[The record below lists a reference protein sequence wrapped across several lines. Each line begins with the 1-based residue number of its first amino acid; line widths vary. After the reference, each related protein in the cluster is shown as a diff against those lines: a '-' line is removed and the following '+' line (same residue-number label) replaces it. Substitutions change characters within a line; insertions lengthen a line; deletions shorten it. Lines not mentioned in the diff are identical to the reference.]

1 MDKRGQGAAEL
12 ILIIGGIIVIVM
24 VGLIFYKNYLNH
36 LSDNIKDNELSELN
50 EKLDQLN
57 NYFKWGGLDGH
68 VDKW

>member
-57 NYFKWGGLDGH
+57 NYFK
-68 VDKW
+68 

>member
-1 MDKRGQGAAEL
+1 MDKRGHGAAEL

-24 VGLIFYKNYLNH
+24 VGLIFYKNYLND

-57 NYFKWGGLDGH
+57 NYFK
-68 VDKW
+68 

>member
-24 VGLIFYKNYLNH
+24 VGLIFYKNYLND
-36 LSDNIKDNELSELN
+36 LSENIKDNELSELN

-57 NYFKWGGLDGH
+57 NYFK
-68 VDKW
+68 

>member
-24 VGLIFYKNYLNH
+24 VGLIFYKNYLND

-57 NYFKWGGLDGH
+57 NYFK
-68 VDKW
+68 

>member
-24 VGLIFYKNYLNH
+24 VGLIFYKNYLND

-50 EKLDQLN
+50 EKLNQLN
-57 NYFKWGGLDGH
+57 NYFK
-68 VDKW
+68 

>member
-1 MDKRGQGAAEL
+1 MDKKGQGAAEL

-24 VGLIFYKNYLNH
+24 VGLIFYKNYLND

-57 NYFKWGGLDGH
+57 NYFK
-68 VDKW
+68 